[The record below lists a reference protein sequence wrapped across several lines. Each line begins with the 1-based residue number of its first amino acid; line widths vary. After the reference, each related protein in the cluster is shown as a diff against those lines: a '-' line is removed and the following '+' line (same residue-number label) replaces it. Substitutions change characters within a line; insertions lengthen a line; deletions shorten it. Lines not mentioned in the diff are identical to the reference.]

1 MITTTQDEINLY
13 VFAVRAALGDLPES
27 LRDELLEDLPEH
39 LAEVVADGEGS
50 LTERLGSPEAY
61 AEDLRTTA
69 GFVGGFPDPPRR
81 APFFEKRDELRDQA
95 LVQLRRIDT
104 RLGPLFG
111 AARVSD
117 FLVLLRPAW
126 WVLRGYLAA
135 MVLAWMLDDSGQ
147 PIGLLPRIGGSEG
160 VAVVLLAIGVLASIW
175 FGRRS
180 LQLAKWPRRAL
191 YAGSVILVLVAL
203 AGFSE
208 ADSSSRDARYTD
220 VNYDNPYTNVKD
232 LFVYDEQG
240 RLISNARIFDQDGS
254 LLRIGDPYCY
264 DDEGGYTEAKGLTYP
279 YCAERDPFR
288 KVDPSASADPGA
300 EDPSGA
306 PGMNGPGPVPTED
319 GSDQAVPSA
328 EATAT
333 PSAGPSPA
341 SSVKPS
347 ATPSA
352 SSAGGSPAPR

>member
-1 MITTTQDEINLY
+1 VITTAQDEINLY

-81 APFFEKRDELRDQA
+81 AAQLIELRERA
-95 LVQLRRIDT
+95 LVHLRRLDA
-104 RLGPLFG
+104 RLGPLVG
-111 AARVSD
+111 AAHVSE

-126 WVLRGYLAA
+126 WVLRGYLMA
-135 MVLAWMLDDSGQ
+135 MVVAWLLDDSGQ
-147 PIGLLPRIGGSEG
+147 PIGLLPRIGGSEV
-160 VAVVLLAIGVLASIW
+160 VALLLLAIGVLASIW

-180 LQLAKWPRRAL
+180 LQLAKWPQRAL

-208 ADSSSRDARYTD
+208 ADSNRRDANYTD
-220 VNYDNPYTNVKD
+220 VNYDNPYSNIED

-240 RLISNARIFDQDGS
+240 RLVTNARIFDQNGS
-254 LLRIGDPYCY
+254 PLRLGNAYCY
-264 DDEGGYTEAKGLTYP
+264 DDQGNYVDVQRLTYP
-279 YCAERDPFR
+279 YCADRDPFR
-288 KVDPSASADPGA
+288 MPAASASADPGA
-300 EDPSGA
+300 GDASGA
-306 PGMNGPGPVPTED
+306 PGANGPGPVPTAD
-319 GSDQAVPSA
+319 GSYPAAPSA
-328 EATAT
+328 DPTTT
-333 PSAGPSPA
+333 PSGNPSLGSSANPSP
-341 SSVKPS
+341 S
-347 ATPSA
+347 
-352 SSAGGSPAPR
+352 SSARPASVSPSPR